1 MINPVMYR
9 LNETWAPSEHGNLP
23 LHRAFFAPFRIV
35 YEGGIDPLIRGLI
48 AKPMKARDSDSS
60 MSAELIERLFA
71 MAESVALDLGALNV
85 QRGRDHALPFYN
97 EWRQYCNLSN
107 ARTFDDLA
115 REIRNPNVRAKLEE
129 QYKTPQNIDAFV
141 GMILE
146 DIVDGSRLGPTL
158 GCLLS
163 EQFKR
168 TRDGDR
174 FWYENPGIFSPEQL
188 TSLKQTSLARII
200 CDNTDTIKQV
210 PKDVF
215 LNQPVPDF
223 VSCSHVPTVDLS
235 AWVDCRENCLDP
247 DSTGTVS
254 GFLSENSR
262 QRRDSGVHSPEKRKK
277 TAKDKHH
284 HKKHKKHDKSESS
297 EEHTTAEFETL
308 QTNNDDKSDNLAE
321 SKEDHM
327 AGLFSVLRSIQQQLD
342 TLQSE
347 VSTLKSKI
355 DDEN

>member
-1 MINPVMYR
+1 M
-9 LNETWAPSEHGNLP
+9 
-23 LHRAFFAPFRIV
+23 
-35 YEGGIDPLIRGLI
+35 
-48 AKPMKARDSDSS
+48 
-60 MSAELIERLFA
+60 
-71 MAESVALDLGALNV
+71 
-85 QRGRDHALPFYN
+85 
-97 EWRQYCNLSN
+97 
-107 ARTFDDLA
+107 
-115 REIRNPNVRAKLEE
+115 
-129 QYKTPQNIDAFV
+129 
-141 GMILE
+141 E

-277 TAKDKHH
+277 TTKDKHH